1 MAGLRDLGLLL
12 LGHVPALG
20 DGAMTAMTET
30 AVIYRTKGRA
40 RGSHAVAG
48 TTRPT
53 YPVLRTVDGA
63 GI

>member
-1 MAGLRDLGLLL
+1 
-12 LGHVPALG
+12 
-20 DGAMTAMTET
+20 MTAMTET
-30 AVIYRTKGRA
+30 AVSYRTKGRA